1 MTSGTP
7 QPPDHN
13 ESAPVAAPS
22 TTSAPLP
29 PPAAPGTGLGAVAV
43 VLGGLGCL
51 LPLTPFPFGDAREW
65 MPLLFALPGIVFGLY
80 GCTGRNRG
88 NVLAIVGAILSTIAI
103 GLSAVALTQFWGNP
117 GAPGD
122 DTEELLRD
130 EIDVHLGELQ
140 QNPESGIV
148 SMSVTIYNK
157 GSDFAS
163 YEVTF
168 DVNDSEG
175 ACEGYASVDDLLPG
189 ASVREMVRTCNPGL
203 NPEEFSAKITKV
215 ERR

>member
-7 QPPDHN
+7 QPPDEN
-13 ESAPVAAPS
+13 ESATVAAQ
-22 TTSAPLP
+22 APLP
-29 PPAAPGTGLGAVAV
+29 PPAAPGTGLGAIAV

-51 LPLTPFPFGDAREW
+51 LPLTPFEFSDAREW
-65 MPLLFALPGIVFGLY
+65 IPLVFAIPGIVFGLY

-88 NVLAIVGAILSTIAI
+88 NVLAIVGAILCTIAI
-103 GLSAVALTQFWGNP
+103 GLSTVALTKFWGNTS
-117 GAPGD
+117 APGD
-122 DTEELLRD
+122 ETEALLRD

-140 QNPESGIV
+140 QDPGSGIV

-168 DVNDSEG
+168 DVNDTEG
-175 ACEGYASVDDLLPG
+175 GCEAQASASDLFPG
-189 ASVREMVRTCNPGL
+189 ASVREMISTCNPGL
-203 NPEEFSAKITKV
+203 KPSEFSAQITKV

>member
-7 QPPDHN
+7 QPPDEN
-13 ESAPVAAPS
+13 ESTPVAAP
-22 TTSAPLP
+22 APVP
-29 PPAAPGTGLGAVAV
+29 PRAAPGTGLGAVAV

-51 LPLTPFPFGDAREW
+51 LPLTPFAFSDARDW
-65 MPLLFALPGIVFGLY
+65 IPLVFAVPGIVFGLY
-80 GCTGRNRG
+80 GCTSRNRG
-88 NVLAIVGAILSTIAI
+88 NMLAIVGAILCTIAI
-103 GLSAVALTQFWGNP
+103 GLSTVALTKFWGNP

-140 QNPESGIV
+140 QNPATGIV

-163 YEVTF
+163 YVVTF
-168 DVNDSEG
+168 DVNDDEG
-175 ACEGYASVDDLLPG
+175 ACEAQAYAEDLMPG
-189 ASVREMVRTCNPGL
+189 ASVRDMVHTCNPGL
-203 NPEEFSAKITKV
+203 DPEEFNAQITKV

>member
-7 QPPDHN
+7 QPPDEN
-13 ESAPVAAPS
+13 EPAQS
-22 TTSAPLP
+22 TTVAPRP
-29 PPAAPGTGLGAVAV
+29 PPAAPGTWLGAVAV

-51 LPLTPFPFGDAREW
+51 LPLTPFAFSDARDW
-65 MPLLFALPGIVFGLY
+65 IPLVFAIPGIVFGLY

-88 NVLAIVGAILSTIAI
+88 NILAIVGAILCTIAI
-103 GLSAVALTQFWGNP
+103 GMSTVALTKFWGNP
-117 GAPGD
+117 SAPGD
-122 DTEELLRD
+122 RTEELLRD

-140 QNPESGIV
+140 QDPESGIL

-163 YEVTF
+163 YNVTF
-168 DVNDSEG
+168 EVNDSEG
-175 ACEGYASVDDLLPG
+175 VCESEASASDLLPG
-189 ASVREMVRTCNPGL
+189 ASVRQMVSTCTPGL
-203 NPEEFSAKITKV
+203 KPDEFSAQITKV